1 MDDIN
6 KPMFE
11 RYIETDFQRALAK
24 PFVHILF
31 GARQT
36 GKSTLV
42 RKLVPAPSLVYDL
55 SHPVERTRLLADPG
69 AFIRECEALK
79 KKPRTHFVVVD
90 EAQNVPAVFDAVQY
104 LYDKDKTRWRFV
116 LLGSSAR
123 KLRRTGANMLPGRAR
138 LHRLMPLVL
147 AERPAVPPAESLSPV
162 PVPGIAKNGFPATD
176 LMKRLAYGE
185 LPGVV
190 TLPEED
196 RADILQSYAT
206 IYLEEEIRREGL
218 IKDWGAFVNFLRL
231 AAAESGGEL
240 NYAALSRQVGI
251 SLPTVKS
258 HYQLLEDMFIGIR
271 VPGWSGSPRKNL
283 ISNPKFLIFDTGVR
297 HAAAGL
303 KPGPETV
310 RANPGPIF
318 EQWVG
323 IELWKR
329 LQYLGGTLHHVR
341 SKDGKEID
349 YLVERKGKLF
359 PIEVKWT
366 DRPSRHDARHVAA
379 FLADHAG
386 ARQGFVICRCERPQL
401 LCPGVT
407 ALPWQ
412 NL

>member
-1 MDDIN
+1 
-6 KPMFE
+6 MF
-11 RYIETDFQRALAK
+11 RRFIEKDLWKSLGK

-36 GKSTLV
+36 GKSSLV
-42 RKLVPAPSLVYDL
+42 RHLIPTPSLEYDF
-55 SHPVERTRLLADPG
+55 SNPVERTRILADPG
-69 AFIRECEALK
+69 AFVRECEALK
-79 KKPRTHFVVVD
+79 KKSTAHFVVID
-90 EAQNVPAVFDAVQY
+90 EAQNVPSVFDAVQH
-104 LYDKDKTRWRFV
+104 LYDREKSRWRFV
-116 LLGSSAR
+116 MLGSSAR
-123 KLRRTGANMLPGRAR
+123 KLRLTGANLLPGRAL

-147 AERPAVPPAESLSPV
+147 AERPPQPEAECRSPFDLSLKAAEKFPPS
-162 PVPGIAKNGFPATD
+162 D
-176 LMKRLAYGE
+176 LLERLGYGE

-196 RADILQSYAT
+196 RAGVLQSYAT

-218 IKDWGAFVNFLRL
+218 VKDWGGFVNFLRL

-240 NYAALSRQVGI
+240 NYASISRQVGL

-271 VPGWSGSPRKNL
+271 VPGWSGSPRKSL
-283 ISNPKFLIFDTGVR
+283 VSNPKFLIFDTGVR

-303 KPGPETV
+303 RPGVETV
-310 RANPGPIF
+310 LANPGPVF

-329 LQYLGGTLHHVR
+329 LQYLGGSLHHVR
-341 SKDGKEID
+341 SKDGREID
-349 YLVERKGKLF
+349 FLVEINGALF
-359 PIEVKWT
+359 PVEVKWT
-366 DRPSRHDARHVAA
+366 DRPSRSDARHVSA
-379 FLADHAG
+379 FLADNPSAHE
-386 ARQGFVICRCERPQL
+386 GFVICRCLRPQL

-412 NL
+412 SL

>member
-1 MDDIN
+1 
-6 KPMFE
+6 MFD
-11 RYIETDFQRALAK
+11 RYVANELEKKLAK

-36 GKSTLV
+36 GKSSLI
-42 RKLVPAPSLVYDL
+42 RALVPSPSLAYDF
-55 SHPVERTRLLADPG
+55 SNPTERTRLLADPG
-69 AFIRECEALK
+69 AFVRECEALEK
-79 KKPRTHFVVVD
+79 KASVQFVVVD
-90 EAQNVPAVFDAVQY
+90 EAQNVPSIFDAVQH
-104 LYDKDKTRWRFV
+104 LYDREKTRWRFV
-116 LLGSSAR
+116 MLGSSAR
-123 KLRRTGANMLPGRAR
+123 KLRLTGANLLPGRAL

-147 AERPAVPPAESLSPV
+147 AERPAKPGAECRSPVSLQATGKRFPPAELIERLS
-162 PVPGIAKNGFPATD
+162 
-176 LMKRLAYGE
+176 YGE
-185 LPGVV
+185 LPGIV
-190 TLPEED
+190 TLPVED
-196 RADILQSYAT
+196 RADLLQSYAT

-218 IKDWGAFVNFLRL
+218 VKDWGAFVNFLRL

-240 NYAALSRQVGI
+240 NYAAISRQVGI

-271 VPGWSGSPRKNL
+271 VPGWSGSPRKSL
-283 ISNPKFLIFDTGVR
+283 VSNPKFLIFDTGVR

-303 KPGPETV
+303 RPGRETV
-310 RANPGPIF
+310 MANPGPIF

-329 LQYLGGTLHHVR
+329 LQYLGGNLYHVR
-341 SKDGKEID
+341 SKDGREID
-349 YLVERKGKLF
+349 FLVELKGKLF

-366 DRPSRHDARHVAA
+366 DRPSRSDARHVAA
-379 FLADHAG
+379 FLASHPQTG
-386 ARQGFVICRCERPQL
+386 EGFVICRCARPQL

>member
-1 MDDIN
+1 
-6 KPMFE
+6 MFN
-11 RYIETDFQRALAK
+11 RIAADALKKSLHK

-36 GKSTLV
+36 GKSSLV
-42 RKLVPAPSLVYDL
+42 RHLVPTPSLAYDF
-55 SHPVERTRLLADPG
+55 SSPAERSRLLADPG
-69 AFIRECEALK
+69 AFVRECEALK
-79 KKPRTHFVVVD
+79 KQPGAHFVVVD
-90 EAQNVPAVFDAVQY
+90 EAQNVPSVFDAVQH
-104 LYDKDKTRWRFV
+104 LYDREKTRWRFV

-123 KLRRTGANMLPGRAR
+123 KLRLTGANLLPGRAL

-147 AERPAVPPAESLSPV
+147 GERPAVPDAECLSPV
-162 PVPGIAKNGFPATD
+162 VLHSGGKNQFPPAD
-176 LMKRLAYGE
+176 LLERLSYGE
-185 LPGVV
+185 LPGIV

-218 IKDWGAFVNFLRL
+218 VKDWGAFVNFLRL
-231 AAAESGGEL
+231 AASESGSEL
-240 NYAALSRQVGI
+240 NYAAISRQVGI

-271 VPGWSGSPRKNL
+271 VPGWSGSPRKSL

-303 KPGPETV
+303 RPGPETV
-310 RANPGPIF
+310 MANPGPIF

-329 LQYLGGTLHHVR
+329 LQYLGGSLHHVR
-341 SKDGKEID
+341 SKDGREID
-349 YLVERKGKLF
+349 FLVKLNGKLF

-366 DRPSRHDARHVAA
+366 NRPSRSDARHIAA
-379 FLADHAG
+379 FLAEHSQAEK
-386 ARQGFVICRCERPQL
+386 GFVICRCDRPQL
-401 LCPGVT
+401 LCPGVV
-407 ALPWQ
+407 ALPWK

>member
-1 MDDIN
+1 M
-6 KPMFE
+6 
-11 RYIETDFQRALAK
+11 FQRHIGVDLAASFAK

-36 GKSTLV
+36 GKSSLV
-42 RKLVPAPSLVYDL
+42 RKLVPEPSLAYDF
-55 SHPVERTRLLADPG
+55 SNPGERTRLLADPA

-79 KKPRTHFVVVD
+79 KSSTAHLVVVD
-90 EAQNVPAVFDAVQY
+90 EAQNVPSVFDAVQH
-104 LYDKDKTRWRFV
+104 LYDREKKRWRFV
-116 LLGSSAR
+116 MLGSSAR
-123 KLRRTGANMLPGRAR
+123 KLRLTGANLLPGRAL

-147 AERPAVPPAESLSPV
+147 AERPSGTRDKCLFPAILPTVPPPH
-162 PVPGIAKNGFPATD
+162 FPPAD
-176 LMKRLAYGE
+176 LMERLAFGE
-185 LPGVV
+185 LPGIV
-190 TLPEED
+190 TLPPED
-196 RADILQSYAT
+196 RAGILRAYAT

-218 IKDWGAFVNFLRL
+218 VKDWGAFVNFLRL

-240 NYAALSRQVGI
+240 NYAAVSRQVGI

-271 VPGWSGSPRKNL
+271 VPGWSGSPRKSL
-283 ISNPKFLIFDTGVR
+283 VSNPKFLIFDTGVR

-303 KPGPETV
+303 QPGPDTV
-310 RANPGPIF
+310 LANPGPVF

-329 LQYLGGTLHHVR
+329 LQYLGGSLHHVR
-341 SKDGKEID
+341 SKDGREID
-349 YLVERKGKLF
+349 FLVELGKDLI
-359 PIEVKWT
+359 PVEVKWT
-366 DRPSRHDARHVAA
+366 ERPSRSDARHVEA
-379 FLADHAG
+379 FLADHSSAHE
-386 ARQGFVICRCERPQL
+386 GFVICRCPRPQA

>member
-1 MDDIN
+1 M
-6 KPMFE
+6 
-11 RYIETDFQRALAK
+11 FQRFIEAGLRRSLLK

-36 GKSTLV
+36 GKSFMVRHLV
-42 RKLVPAPSLVYDL
+42 QAPSLAYDF
-55 SHPVERTRLLADPG
+55 SNPEERTRLLADPG
-69 AFIRECEALK
+69 AFVRECEALK
-79 KKPRTHFVVVD
+79 RKPDAHFVVVD
-90 EAQNVPAVFDAVQY
+90 EAQNVPSVFDAVQH
-104 LYDKDKTRWRFV
+104 LYDRDKTRWRFV

-123 KLRRTGANMLPGRAR
+123 KLRLTGANLLPGRAL

-147 AERPAVPPAESLSPV
+147 TERPTAPGARCHSPVALHGSGKNKFPPADLIERLS
-162 PVPGIAKNGFPATD
+162 F
-176 LMKRLAYGE
+176 GE
-185 LPGVV
+185 LPGIV
-190 TLPEED
+190 TVPDED
-196 RADILQSYAT
+196 RADILRSYAT

-218 IKDWGAFVNFLRL
+218 VKDWGAFVNFLRL

-240 NYAALSRQVGI
+240 NYASISRQVGL

-271 VPGWSGSPRKNL
+271 VPGWSGSPRKSL
-283 ISNPKFLIFDTGVR
+283 VSNPKFLIFDTGVR

-303 KPGPETV
+303 RPGPETV
-310 RANPGPIF
+310 MANPGPIF

-329 LQYLGGTLHHVR
+329 LQYLGGALHHVR
-341 SKDGKEID
+341 SKDGREID
-349 YLVERKGKLF
+349 FLVELEGKLF

-366 DRPSRHDARHVAA
+366 DRPSRSDARHVAA
-379 FLADHAG
+379 FLAENAS
-386 ARQGFVICRCERPQL
+386 APEGFVICRCMRPQL

>member
-1 MDDIN
+1 MG
-6 KPMFE
+6 KS
-11 RYIETDFQRALAK
+11 LAK

-36 GKSTLV
+36 GKSSLV
-42 RKLVPAPSLVYDL
+42 RELVPEPSLSYDF
-55 SHPVERTRLLADPG
+55 SNPAERTRLLADPG
-69 AFIRECEALK
+69 AFVRECEALK
-79 KKPRTHFVVVD
+79 KRSAAHFVVVD
-90 EAQNVPAVFDAVQY
+90 EAQNVPSVFGAVQH
-104 LYDKDKTRWRFV
+104 LYDREKTRWRFIM
-116 LLGSSAR
+116 LGSSAR
-123 KLRRTGANMLPGRAR
+123 KLRLTGANLLPGRAL

-147 AERPAVPPAESLSPV
+147 AERPPEPSAECLSPV
-162 PVPGIAKNGFPATD
+162 ALQWGKENRFPAAD
-176 LMKRLAYGE
+176 LLQRLSYGE
-185 LPGVV
+185 LPGIV

-196 RADILQSYAT
+196 RADILRSYAT

-218 IKDWGAFVNFLRL
+218 VKDWGAFVNFLRL

-240 NYAALSRQVGI
+240 NYAAISRQVGL

-271 VPGWSGSPRKNL
+271 VPGWSGSPRKSL
-283 ISNPKFLIFDTGVR
+283 VSNPKFLIFDTGVR

-303 KPGPETV
+303 RPGAETV
-310 RANPGPIF
+310 LANPGPIF

-329 LQYLGGTLHHVR
+329 LQYIGGALHHVR
-341 SKDGKEID
+341 SKDGREID
-349 YLVERKGKLF
+349 FLVEMNGKLI

-366 DRPSRHDARHVAA
+366 DRPSRADARHVAA
-379 FLADHAG
+379 FLADHPS
-386 ARQGFVICRCERPQL
+386 AREGFVICRCARPQL

-412 NL
+412 SL

>member
-1 MDDIN
+1 
-6 KPMFE
+6 MFL
-11 RYIETDFQRALAK
+11 RYIEAALTKSLPK

-36 GKSTLV
+36 GKSSLV
-42 RKLVPAPSLVYDL
+42 RHLVPDPALAYDF
-55 SHPVERTRLLADPG
+55 SNPTERTRLLADPG
-69 AFIRECEALK
+69 AFLRECEALK
-79 KKPRTHFVVVD
+79 KKPGTQFVLVD
-90 EAQNVPAVFDAVQY
+90 EAQNVPSVFDTVQH
-104 LYDKDKTRWRFV
+104 LYDREKTRLRFV
-116 LLGSSAR
+116 MLGSSAR
-123 KLRRTGANMLPGRAR
+123 KLRLTGANLLPGRAL

-147 AERPAVPPAESLSPV
+147 AERPAAPGADCLSPFVLQAAGDNKFPPADLIERLS
-162 PVPGIAKNGFPATD
+162 F
-176 LMKRLAYGE
+176 GE
-185 LPGVV
+185 LPGIV

-196 RADILQSYAT
+196 RPGILQSYAT

-218 IKDWGAFVNFLRL
+218 VKDWGAFVNFLRL

-240 NYAALSRQVGI
+240 NYASISRQVGL

-271 VPGWSGSPRKNL
+271 VPGWSGSPRKSL
-283 ISNPKFLIFDTGVR
+283 VSNPKFLIFDTGVR

-303 KPGPETV
+303 RPGPETV
-310 RANPGPIF
+310 LANPGPIF

-341 SKDGKEID
+341 SKDGREID
-349 YLVERKGKLF
+349 FLVELRGKLF
-359 PIEVKWT
+359 PVEVKWT
-366 DRPSRHDARHVAA
+366 DRPSRSDARHVAA
-379 FLADHAG
+379 FLADNAS
-386 ARQGFVICRCERPQL
+386 AREGFVICRCTRPQV

>member
-1 MDDIN
+1 M
-6 KPMFE
+6 MFN
-11 RYIETDFQRALAK
+11 RYVTAGLKKKLAK

-36 GKSTLV
+36 GKSSLI
-42 RKLVPAPSLVYDL
+42 RALVPSPSLAYDF
-55 SHPVERTRLLADPG
+55 SNPAERTRLLADPG
-69 AFIRECEALK
+69 AFVRECEALK
-79 KKPRTHFVVVD
+79 RKASAHFVVVD
-90 EAQNVPAVFDAVQY
+90 EAQNVPSIFDAVQH
-104 LYDKDKTRWRFV
+104 LYDREKTRWRFV
-116 LLGSSAR
+116 MLGSSAR
-123 KLRRTGANMLPGRAR
+123 KLRLTGANLLPGRAL

-147 AERPAVPPAESLSPV
+147 AERPTAPSAECLSPVVLAATKKAFPPAELIERLS
-162 PVPGIAKNGFPATD
+162 
-176 LMKRLAYGE
+176 YGE
-185 LPGVV
+185 LPGIV

-218 IKDWGAFVNFLRL
+218 VKDWGAFVNFLRL

-240 NYAALSRQVGI
+240 NYAAISRQVGI

-271 VPGWSGSPRKNL
+271 VPGWSGSPRKSL
-283 ISNPKFLIFDTGVR
+283 VSNPKFLIFDTGVR

-303 KPGPETV
+303 RPGSETV
-310 RANPGPIF
+310 LANPGPIF

-329 LQYLGGTLHHVR
+329 LQYLGGTLYHVR
-341 SKDGKEID
+341 SKDGREID
-349 YLVERKGKLF
+349 FLVELKGKLF

-366 DRPSRHDARHVAA
+366 DRPSRSDARHVAA
-379 FLADHAG
+379 FLASHPHAG
-386 ARQGFVICRCERPQL
+386 EGFVICRCTRPQL
-401 LCPGVT
+401 LCPGIT

>member
-1 MDDIN
+1 
-6 KPMFE
+6 MFE
-11 RYIETDFQRALAK
+11 RFIEGELGKSLHK

-36 GKSTLV
+36 GKSSLV
-42 RKLVPAPSLVYDL
+42 RHLVPAPSLAYDF
-55 SHPVERTRLLADPG
+55 SNPAERTRLLADPG
-69 AFIRECEALK
+69 AFVRECEALK
-79 KKPRTHFVVVD
+79 RRPGAHFVVVD
-90 EAQNVPAVFDAVQY
+90 EAQNVPSVFDAVQH
-104 LYDKDKTRWRFV
+104 LYDREKTRWRFV
-116 LLGSSAR
+116 MLGSSAR
-123 KLRRTGANMLPGRAR
+123 KLRLTGANLLPGRAL

-147 AERPAVPPAESLSPV
+147 AERPTEPGAECLSPV
-162 PVPGIAKNGFPATD
+162 LLPFKGAQRFPPAD
-176 LMKRLAYGE
+176 LMERLSYGE
-185 LPGVV
+185 LPGIV

-196 RADILQSYAT
+196 RAGILQSYAT

-218 IKDWGAFVNFLRL
+218 VKDWGAFVNFLRL

-240 NYAALSRQVGI
+240 NYAAISRQVGL

-271 VPGWSGSPRKNL
+271 VPGWSGSPRKSL
-283 ISNPKFLIFDTGVR
+283 VSNPKFLIFDTGVR

-303 KPGPETV
+303 RPGPETV
-310 RANPGPIF
+310 MANPGPIF

-329 LQYLGGTLHHVR
+329 LQYLGGSLHHVR
-341 SKDGKEID
+341 SKDGREVD
-349 YLVERKGKLF
+349 YLAEINGLLF

-366 DRPSRHDARHVAA
+366 DRPSRSDARHVFA
-379 FLADHAG
+379 FLADNASAHE
-386 ARQGFVICRCERPQL
+386 GFVICRCARPQL

>member
-1 MDDIN
+1 
-6 KPMFE
+6 MFE
-11 RYIETDFQRALAK
+11 RYISRELERRLSK

-36 GKSTLV
+36 GKSSLV
-42 RKLVPAPSLVYDL
+42 RALVPSPSLSYDF
-55 SHPVERTRLLADPG
+55 SNPTERTRLLADPG
-69 AFIRECEALK
+69 AFVRECEALK
-79 KKPRTHFVVVD
+79 KKLSAHFVVVD
-90 EAQNVPAVFDAVQY
+90 EAQNVPAIFDAVQH
-104 LYDKDKTRWRFV
+104 LYDMEKTRWRFV
-116 LLGSSAR
+116 MLGSSAR
-123 KLRRTGANMLPGRAR
+123 KLRLTGANLLPGRAL
-138 LHRLMPLVL
+138 LHRLMPLIL
-147 AERPAVPPAESLSPV
+147 AERPVNPAAECRSPIALQATGKKRFPPADLIERLS
-162 PVPGIAKNGFPATD
+162 
-176 LMKRLAYGE
+176 YGE
-185 LPGVV
+185 LPGIV

-196 RADILQSYAT
+196 RAEILRAYAT

-218 IKDWGAFVNFLRL
+218 VRDWGAFVNFLRL

-240 NYAALSRQVGI
+240 NYAAISRQVGI

-271 VPGWSGSPRKNL
+271 VPGWSGSPRKSL
-283 ISNPKFLIFDTGVR
+283 VSNPKFLIFDTGVR

-303 KPGPETV
+303 RPGPETV
-310 RANPGPIF
+310 MANPGPIF

-341 SKDGKEID
+341 SKDGREID
-349 YLVERKGKLF
+349 YLVELRGKLF

-366 DRPSRHDARHVAA
+366 DRPSRSDARHVAA
-379 FLADHAG
+379 FLANHPQAG
-386 ARQGFVICRCERPQL
+386 EGFVICRCTRPQL
-401 LCPGVT
+401 LCPGIT

>member
-1 MDDIN
+1 
-6 KPMFE
+6 MFG
-11 RYIETDFQRALAK
+11 RYIAEKLASQLSK

-36 GKSTLV
+36 GKSSLI
-42 RKLVPAPSLVYDL
+42 RALVPSPSLAYDF
-55 SHPVERTRLLADPG
+55 SNPAERTRLLADPG
-69 AFIRECEALK
+69 AFVRECEALQ
-79 KKPRTHFVVVD
+79 KKPFAHFVVVD
-90 EAQNVPAVFDAVQY
+90 EAQNVPAVFDAAQH
-104 LYDKDKTRWRFV
+104 LYDRDKTRWRFV
-116 LLGSSAR
+116 MLGSSAR
-123 KLRRTGANMLPGRAR
+123 KLRLTGANLLPGRAL

-147 AERPAVPPAESLSPV
+147 AERPAKPPAECSSPV
-162 PVPGIAKNGFPATD
+162 ALQTTGTNRFPPAD
-176 LMKRLAYGE
+176 LIERLSYGE
-185 LPGVV
+185 LPGIV

-196 RADILQSYAT
+196 RADLLRSYAT

-218 IKDWGAFVNFLRL
+218 VKDWGAFVNFLRL

-240 NYAALSRQVGI
+240 NYAAISRQVGI

-258 HYQLLEDMFIGIR
+258 HYQLLEDMFIGVR

-283 ISNPKFLIFDTGVR
+283 VSNPKFLIFDTGVR

-303 KPGPETV
+303 RPVPETV
-310 RANPGPIF
+310 MANPGPIF

-329 LQYLGGTLHHVR
+329 LQYLGGALHHVR
-341 SKDGKEID
+341 SKDGREID
-349 YLVERKGKLF
+349 FLVELQGNLF

-366 DRPSRHDARHVAA
+366 DRPAPSDARHVAA
-379 FLADHAG
+379 FLSSHPRATE
-386 ARQGFVICRCERPQL
+386 GFVICRCTHPQQ